1 MSRRNKPFGRSA
13 RMRWFTIVAV
23 MTLLMAACSSES
35 TDDTTTTSAAT
46 DTTVPSAEAA
56 TLDDWMAADLS
67 ACAEAPTGEPFLIGY
82 AADLSE
88 VGGFADGPGSEG
100 AKYMAE
106 LITCAGGIG
115 GHPVEVI
122 VQDIQGDPDVTQR
135 AASDLL
141 DAGVQAIL
149 GPPFADFG
157 LPLLQVVGGKVPVI
171 FVASTEPSLA
181 DENALSFLGTFDDP
195 RQATEAALF
204 ARSQGDETAVTFSIP
219 GPYFG
224 YNPATFTAVFEAEGG
239 TVLGDYTFSMEDS
252 DFSTQVN
259 AISALDAPPDVL
271 YTAMLTPQLGVLIPQ
286 MKAAGLTPT
295 YVFADAADATRVWD
309 LGADAEGVYFT
320 THAFPSPDNR
330 MQEFLDKFEA
340 DTGAPLETFSFGS
353 LAADAVIL
361 MADAFARTGYE
372 LDGVAIG
379 NALKEASNVTVI
391 TGRVSYA
398 GSNGVQQKP
407 LYIVQVKNGE
417 VVLVE
422 VVDAP

>member
-1 MSRRNKPFGRSA
+1 MSRNNKKFSRSTPL
-13 RMRWFTIVAV
+13 RWLTIVAV
-23 MTLLMAACSSES
+23 MALLMAACSDDS
-35 TDDTTTTSAAT
+35 TDDTTTTTGAT
-46 DTTVPSAEAA
+46 APSDEVTTI
-56 TLDDWMAADLS
+56 DDWLAADLS
-67 ACAEAPTGEPFLIGY
+67 NCAEAPTGEPLLIGY

-181 DENALSFLGTFDDP
+181 DEENLSFLGTFDDP

-204 ARSQGDETAVTFSIP
+204 ARGLGDETAVTFSIP

-224 YNPATFTAVFEAEGG
+224 YNAETFTKVFEEEGG
-239 TVLGDYTFSMEDS
+239 TALGDYTFSFEDQ

-259 AISALDAPPDVL
+259 AIAALDAPPDVL

-286 MKAAGLTPT
+286 LNAAGITPT

-320 THAFPSPDNR
+320 THAFPSDDNR

-340 DTGAPLETFSFGS
+340 DTGAPLETFSFGA
-353 LAADAVIL
+353 LAADSVIL
-361 MADAFARTGYE
+361 MADAFVRSGYA
-372 LDGVAIG
+372 LDGLAIG
-379 NALKEASNVTVI
+379 DALKGASDVTVI
-391 TGRVSYA
+391 TGVVSYA

-407 LYIVQVKNGE
+407 LYIVQVKGGE

-422 VVDAP
+422 VVEAP